1 MALYDRE
8 AECALIDRL
17 IEDARAGRS
26 VVLVVRGDPGLGKSS
41 LIEYAAGR
49 ADGSMVLACRGFEA
63 ESQLAFAGLG
73 DLLRP
78 LAEHLD
84 VLPEAQRA
92 ALEGVLSVGPP
103 TVADRLTLNVGVLSL
118 LAAAAEHAPLLL
130 TVDDAHWLDA
140 ASLEALAFA
149 ARRLEADRIAML
161 VAVRS
166 GEQVV
171 FTTDRFEILDL
182 QPIGPAAARRL
193 LTESADSTPVFMDRV
208 IELAGGNPLAVIEL
222 ARHLEAEP
230 DLLDH
235 VQLPA
240 GRVQQAFMSRVLA
253 LTASTQRALVVAAA
267 AADADALLLGRA
279 LAVHHLELVTTRA
292 GRGGRADQIRG
303 RCRGVQPSAGA
314 GRDLCRRRTGR
325 AQSGPR
331 RGRCGDGRPGIRGCP
346 RLAPAEAAVE
356 PDAGSPTRWSALPT
370 APDRSAGTPPRWR
383 CCGARRRS
391 PPTLPTVPGGC

>member
-17 IEDARAGRS
+17 IEDAGAGRS

-41 LIEYAAGR
+41 LIEYATGC
-49 ADGSMVLACRGFEA
+49 ADGSVVLACRGFEA

-84 VLPEAQRA
+84 ALPEAQRA

-103 TVADRLTLNVGVLSL
+103 AVADRLTLNVGVLSL
-118 LAAAAEHAPLLL
+118 LAAAAEHTPLLL

-171 FTTDRFEILDL
+171 FTTDRFELLEL

-193 LTESADSTPVFMDRV
+193 LTESAGSTPVFMDRV

-253 LTASTQRALVVAAA
+253 LRPHSAGADRGGGCGRRRCVAAGSGA
-267 AADADALLLGRA
+267 GGASAGAGRVGA
-279 LAVHHLELVTTRA
+279 R
-292 GRGGRADQIRG
+292 RGGRADRIRG
-303 RCRGVQPSAGA
+303 RWRGVHAPVGA
-314 GRDLCRRRTGR
+314 GRYLRCR
-325 AQSGPR
+325 
-331 RGRCGDGRPGIRGCP
+331 
-346 RLAPAEAAVE
+346 
-356 PDAGSPTRWSALPT
+356 
-370 APDRSAGTPPRWR
+370 
-383 CCGARRRS
+383 
-391 PPTLPTVPGGC
+391 